1 MHPVGERPAPSAVSV
16 ATMTKVFAEDLW
28 IVCFHL
34 AGLSQKLAEVH
45 TSVNRLSTKL
55 HNLHNQG
62 VGNERTA

>member
-1 MHPVGERPAPSAVSV
+1 
-16 ATMTKVFAEDLW
+16 MTKVLAEDLRP
-28 IVCFHL
+28 VCVHL

-45 TSVNRLSTKL
+45 TSFNRLSTKL